1 MRFLLGEIGMS
12 TYLKKNERRA
22 RARRQFLIITAAFFA
37 AVCLFLLGGSR
48 MRSAQVQ
55 ASSNQN
61 IYYKSIRINAGDTL
75 WDLADDYMGSA
86 YENKNAYINEVKEIN
101 HITEADL
108 QAGSYIIVPC
118 SVIAE

>member
-1 MRFLLGEIGMS
+1 
-12 TYLKKNERRA
+12 
-22 RARRQFLIITAAFFA
+22 
-37 AVCLFLLGGSR
+37 

>member
-1 MRFLLGEIGMS
+1 
-12 TYLKKNERRA
+12 
-22 RARRQFLIITAAFFA
+22 
-37 AVCLFLLGGSR
+37 

-86 YENKNAYINEVKEIN
+86 YEYKNAYIN
-101 HITEADL
+101 
-108 QAGSYIIVPC
+108 
-118 SVIAE
+118 